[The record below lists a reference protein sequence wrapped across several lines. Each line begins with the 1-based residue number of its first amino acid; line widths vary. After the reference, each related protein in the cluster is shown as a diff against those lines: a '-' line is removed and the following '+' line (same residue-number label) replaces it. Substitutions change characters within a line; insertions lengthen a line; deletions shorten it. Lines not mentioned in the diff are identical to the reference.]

1 MLALVTKTI
10 ERNKMLKKG
19 DSIVVG
25 VSGGAD
31 SVCLLDVLNKLKD
44 KYNLKITVVHINH
57 CIRGKEADRDE
68 AFVKSLAEKYG
79 NDYKAFSYPVEKMA
93 EENGTTVE
101 EMGRNLR
108 YYSFRKVAGEKGKI
122 AVAHNKNDNCETMLM
137 RFFRGTGVKGLGG
150 ISPVRG
156 NIIRPL
162 ISVDRNAIEE
172 YCDENS
178 LNYCTDSTNN
188 DTEYTRNKIRHNIIP
203 LIEKEFNPSIVDA
216 MYKTAEIMA
225 GEEEYMDRQ
234 ARMAYSYCAV
244 GDKVLSVE
252 KLLDLDKVI
261 LKRVLRLGFIDFS
274 ADLHDVYYEHIKS
287 VESLLY
293 KKNGKVVQL
302 PHNLRASRINNCII
316 FSKHIEHKEVLYKLE
331 PEEPKYIPEIGKTLL
346 ISKKNLTNPKILY
359 TISFDY
365 DKIKG
370 DFYFR
375 NRKAGDKIYLNGVGG
390 RKSLKKIFSE
400 LKLSKDDK
408 DSITLLA
415 VDNDVLWI
423 PNYKTSDM
431 YKANED
437 TKNIV
442 YMYLK
447 EKEN

>member
-108 YYSFRKVAGEKGKI
+108 YYSFRKVA
-122 AVAHNKNDNCETMLM
+122 
-137 RFFRGTGVKGLGG
+137 GG

-274 ADLHDVYYEHIKS
+274 ADLHDVSYEHIKS

-331 PEEPKYIPEIGKTLL
+331 PEEPKYNPEIGKTLL